1 MKTNVV
7 EYLGLPASGKS
18 WQLLNNGYCANKNAI
33 AHSVPLGGGKIKAIN
48 TIKGTL
54 NNLKLSFLLYR
65 IAIRIYSKDKSK
77 FLLRPFFVI
86 PERYG
91 RILYLR
97 KTHNSEVHVDEG
109 VFQFIWRVFSE
120 QENSHKNLLLLEKC
134 ISLLNLKEHSI
145 AYISCPKEK
154 HISQVIKRNKV
165 GSNFDAGVINRDN
178 KTYLRGRYWMS
189 QILKILRKYNFEI
202 DIIWNK

>member
-1 MKTNVV
+1 MKTKVV

-18 WQLLNNGYCANKNAI
+18 WQLLNDGYCKNKNAV
-33 AHSVPLGGGKIKAIN
+33 AHSVPLGGGKIKTIN

-54 NNLKLSFLLYR
+54 HNLKLSFLLYR
-65 IAIRIYSKDKSK
+65 IAILICSQDKSK

-97 KTHNSEVHVDEG
+97 KTDYSEVHVDEG

-145 AYISCPKEK
+145 AYVSCPKEK
-154 HISQVIKRNKV
+154 HISQVIERKKV
-165 GSNFDAGVINRDN
+165 NSNFDAGVVNGDDQ
-178 KTYLRGRYWMS
+178 TYIRGRYWMS
-189 QILKILRKYNFEI
+189 QVLKILRKYNFEI
-202 DIIWNK
+202 DFIWNK